1 MESLIKR
8 KEKAREMILS
18 GLYTGKEIIDRTEI
32 RPQTLKCLHFD
43 IMIGM
48 QKFIPLD
55 MKRITTANG
64 YYKTK
69 PVTWSNKYGVRI
81 TPRKLKEI
89 CPCLNI
95 PNKEEFKVTFSKNS
109 ITLHFHTLPSPK

>member
-55 MKRITTANG
+55 MKGITTANG

-69 PVTWSNKYGVRI
+69 PVLFHYLSKLNGSSNSFNNR
-81 TPRKLKEI
+81 
-89 CPCLNI
+89 
-95 PNKEEFKVTFSKNS
+95 
-109 ITLHFHTLPSPK
+109 